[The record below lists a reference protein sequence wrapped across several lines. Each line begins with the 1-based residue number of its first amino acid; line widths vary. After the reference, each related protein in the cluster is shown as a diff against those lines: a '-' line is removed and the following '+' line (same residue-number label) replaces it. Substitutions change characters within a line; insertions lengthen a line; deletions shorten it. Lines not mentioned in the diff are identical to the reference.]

1 MLLLP
6 AQTLLAEE
14 PKEILVLQGA
24 LWSGSAAEDE
34 VKKVNIR
41 LEAGALELVTEDVIA
56 AEEGSKVYD
65 AKGGY
70 VVGGL
75 ILGQPAAFLLVDG
88 DPRQNPELLLDTK
101 RHASFAVSQGRV
113 LRNRL
118 YRAGETQ
125 TEVKKRANSGWLG
138 YTPPPIAMSTASDGP
153 SWNQFDSKYASGVFI
168 GALGLDRTNWQSQD
182 DNSRQQVGNLNDFDG
197 GEVRALRF
205 GVVGKIKF
213 DRPWIYTLFFATNA
227 FDKGLDVDDIEDFH
241 VYDARLDIPL
251 ADNVA
256 LSVGKQKEPISMERL
271 MQLQYLPLQERPAFL
286 DALLPARKIGVALS
300 GTLWGERVTWASGVF
315 NSWLDKGQDG
325 GIDDNPTSFTSRIT
339 WLPYD
344 SDNHTTT
351 LHLGAA
357 YRYSN
362 ARGGAKVAETPEF
375 IQAPIFVETPLLDPD
390 NLNYAQGE
398 VSYRTGPFFVH
409 SEYMETQLDGTSNGD
424 LNFRGYQLTGAWVV
438 SGEVRPYL
446 RHSGTFGALPVSRGL
461 DLNGWGTLELA
472 GRYSYLDLS
481 DGGIDGG
488 EMNIWSLGLNWWL
501 TSRASLGVNY
511 RFIELDRF
519 GIEGDS
525 QGLNVRLMLQLL

>member
-125 TEVKKRANSGWLG
+125 AEVKKRANSGWLG

-256 LSVGKQKEPISMERL
+256 LSIGKQKEPISMERL

-286 DALLPARKIGVALS
+286 DALLPARKVGVALS
-300 GTLWGERVTWASGVF
+300 GTLWGERVT
-315 NSWLDKGQDG
+315 
-325 GIDDNPTSFTSRIT
+325 
-339 WLPYD
+339 
-344 SDNHTTT
+344 
-351 LHLGAA
+351 
-357 YRYSN
+357 
-362 ARGGAKVAETPEF
+362 
-375 IQAPIFVETPLLDPD
+375 
-390 NLNYAQGE
+390 
-398 VSYRTGPFFVH
+398 
-409 SEYMETQLDGTSNGD
+409 
-424 LNFRGYQLTGAWVV
+424 
-438 SGEVRPYL
+438 
-446 RHSGTFGALPVSRGL
+446 
-461 DLNGWGTLELA
+461 
-472 GRYSYLDLS
+472 
-481 DGGIDGG
+481 
-488 EMNIWSLGLNWWL
+488 
-501 TSRASLGVNY
+501 
-511 RFIELDRF
+511 
-519 GIEGDS
+519 
-525 QGLNVRLMLQLL
+525 